1 MNATTVTSST
11 SQPPAASTDKQRAQ
25 RFWRRYFMVYD
36 KANES
41 AHYRSMLDGHVELL
55 DPRPGERILDAGTGT
70 GNVAQVLLACGAHV
84 VGIDF
89 LESALDVCRVKCPAG
104 DFRVGDLSGR
114 LELEDGSFPKL
125 ACCNVIYLLAPDEQR
140 NAVSELHRVLEPGGR
155 AVVTVFHRDF
165 SKKNLLLATLR
176 EERRRAGLK
185 GLAGYMLRNS
195 VATVRILYYISRLQS
210 QRAAGRHTFFTEP
223 ELRGLLE
230 HAGFVVESIEPTLAS
245 QCLLAVARKP

>member
-1 MNATTVTSST
+1 MNTTTVTSDT

-41 AHYRSMLDGHVELL
+41 AHYRRMLERHVELL
-55 DPRPGERILDAGTGT
+55 APQPGETILDAGTGT
-70 GNVAQVLLACGAHV
+70 GNVAQVLLARGAHV

-89 LESALDVCRVKCPAG
+89 LESALEVCRAKCPTG
-104 DFRVGDLSGR
+104 DFRVGDLTGR
-114 LELEDGSFPKL
+114 LDFDDDSFPKL
-125 ACCNVIYLLAPDEQR
+125 ACCNVIYLLAPAEQR
-140 NAVSELHRVLEPGGR
+140 NALRELHRVLEPGGR
-155 AVVTVFHRDF
+155 AVITVFHRDF
-165 SKKNLLLATLR
+165 SKKNLLLATLQ
-176 EERRRAGLK
+176 EERRQHGLM
-185 GLAGYMLRNS
+185 GLAGYVVRNA

-210 QRAAGRHTFFTEP
+210 KRAAGQHTFFTEA
-223 ELRGLLE
+223 ELRELLE